1 MSYVKP
7 VCMHN
12 LELKFSVSTP
22 TLTFL
27 DEMRGGRPREDLLR
41 QAMELG
47 LCELLESV
55 ARTHRDYTTHAIAG
69 QTKDYRLARNALFS
83 VEEPH
88 AGSPP
93 SLESVREVTSRSARG
108 S

>member
-1 MSYVKP
+1 MQ
-7 VCMHN
+7 N
-12 LELKFSVSTP
+12 LELKFSVSTT

-27 DEMRGGRPREDLLR
+27 DEMRGGRTLDDLLR
-41 QAMELG
+41 QAIELG

-55 ARTHRDYTTHAIAG
+55 ARTHRDYTVHIVAG
-69 QTKDYRLARNALFS
+69 QTKDYKLARNTLFS

-88 AGSPP
+88 AESPP
-93 SLESVREVTSRSARG
+93 SLESVRDVTSRSVRG

>member
-1 MSYVKP
+1 
-7 VCMHN
+7 MHN

-55 ARTHRDYTTHAIAG
+55 ARTHRDYTSHVIAG
-69 QTKDYRLARNALFS
+69 QTKDYKLARNMLFS
-83 VEEPH
+83 VDEPKPE
-88 AGSPP
+88 ALQTLDPI
-93 SLESVREVTSRSARG
+93 REVTARAARG
-108 S
+108 Q